1 MELSKVAKLSWTKT
15 LYYNFKFYKLH
26 KIPLLIS
33 KNSII
38 QLHKDSHIYVDE
50 GRVEFGF
57 DFLNRGKT
65 SLKMGGDTWLNIKG
79 SAVICNGCRITIEKG
94 GRIQLGKNIFINENT
109 RITAYN
115 EISIGDGCWIGWEVN
130 IIDTDF
136 HNIIVNDRMKSKEA
150 KIIIEE
156 NVWIGARAFVLKGV
170 KIGRGA
176 VIAAGSIVTRDVP
189 PECLVAGNPAKII
202 RENVE
207 WIL

>member
-1 MELSKVAKLSWTKT
+1 MEISKILKLSLTKT
-15 LYYNFKFYKLH
+15 MYYNFKFYKLH

-38 QLHKDSHIYVDE
+38 KIHKDSIVNIDE

-65 SLKMGGDTWLNIKG
+65 SLKMGHNAQLNMKG

-94 GRIQLGKNIFINENT
+94 GRIQLGKDIFINENT
-109 RITAYN
+109 RITAYD
-115 EISIGDGCWIGWEVN
+115 EISIGDGCWIAWDVN
-130 IIDTDF
+130 IIDSDF
-136 HNIIVNDRMKSKEA
+136 HNIIVNGMMKPKEA

-156 NVWIGARAFVLKGV
+156 NVWIGARAIVLKGV
-170 KIGRGA
+170 KIGKGA
-176 VIAAGSIVTRDVP
+176 VIAAGSIVTKDVP
-189 PECLVAGNPAKII
+189 PKCLVAGNPAKII

-207 WIL
+207 WML